1 MLNTCDHRIS
11 AHGFH
16 TGDIVTA
23 SDWDGNDIEFKR
35 DFVRG
40 EVVFLTP
47 DFVHVKVLE
56 TRGLSLNVGQIYY
69 WYPERVKNISN
80 KVSCT
85 SSLIN
90 LFNE

>member
-1 MLNTCDHRIS
+1 MSNTYNHRIS

-40 EVVFLTP
+40 KVVFLTH
-47 DFVHVKVLE
+47 DFVHVQVLE
-56 TRGLSLNVGQIYY
+56 KRGLSLHVGQIYY
-69 WYPERVKNISN
+69 WYPERVKIISS

>member
-1 MLNTCDHRIS
+1 MSNTCDRRVS

-23 SDWDGNDIEFKR
+23 SDWGGNDIEFKR
-35 DFVRG
+35 NFVRG
-40 EVVFLTP
+40 EVMFLSP
-47 DFVHVKVLE
+47 RFVHVKVLE
-56 TRGLSLNVGQIYY
+56 KRGLSLNVGQIYY
-69 WYPERVKNISN
+69 WYPDRVKIISS

-85 SSLIN
+85 SSLTN